1 MSRICER
8 VFICMCDQSH
18 PFSIKSAALATVTF
32 IDHIKLPDRMNI
44 RSRNGLVIGIGSY
57 ISLSF
62 DSIKNVCESKID
74 KLNGTTAVRSAA
86 ASNTKQYYYSSIRL
100 ALNDRGHLKRKLCQM
115 LFCCSS
121 AAIWWSENT
130 ECFMSEQR
138 NSGGGEGRCENHTTQ
153 MPIGIWKA
161 ES

>member
-138 NSGGGEGRCENHTTQ
+138 NSGGESRCENHTTQ